1 MTAGVFFSP
10 DHRKSNLHVNQLNAS
25 TAYLINER
33 GRIKTHLSVC
43 SHRHENR
50 QDLGNQGKGHFLQA
64 PVGFW
69 HDLCD
74 ADGIMLSDPIET
86 IAKLDDWQT
95 IICCRGLV
103 LLMDQK
109 MAQDPGSAR
118 PADLSVADFNQWVQ
132 MGDGW
137 VQSLIVILCEE
148 DLAVTAATG
157 RYLMQTCVRW
167 GYGNEVRTACLLV
180 NAPVNDLG
188 TLSPVTIVAALVTV
202 MRWHPDH
209 PAMEIL
215 PPANRTSSAKAPPR
229 EKRRY
234 PWFEPLS
241 VERKEDEM
249 ANTVSEN

>member
-1 MTAGVFFSP
+1 
-10 DHRKSNLHVNQLNAS
+10 LHVNQLNAS

-33 GRIKTHLSVC
+33 GSIPTPLSVC
-43 SHRHENR
+43 GHRHENR
-50 QDLGNQGKGHFLQA
+50 QDLGNQGKGDFLHVM
-64 PVGFW
+64 VGFW

-74 ADGIMLSDPIET
+74 ADGIMLPDPIET
-86 IAKLDDWQT
+86 ITRLDDWQT

-109 MAQDPGSAR
+109 MAREPGSAR
-118 PADLSVADFNQWVQ
+118 PADLSVTDFNQWVQ

-137 VQSLIVILCEE
+137 VQSLLGVLCEE

-167 GYGNEVRTACLLV
+167 GYRNEVRTACHLV

-188 TLSPVTIVAALVTV
+188 TLSPVTIVTALVTV

-209 PAMEIL
+209 PAMEAL
-215 PPANRTSSAKAPPR
+215 PPAQRISSAKAPPR

-234 PWFEPLS
+234 PWFEPLPAKR
-241 VERKEDEM
+241 EEDET
-249 ANTVSEN
+249 ATTVSEN